1 VSVVDVMMVYYLR
14 KYMDFKVPFDN
25 LNNITRLLEH
35 IKDAYNI
42 GYESMD
48 KKELQLNEQIL
59 KFSSS

>member
-1 VSVVDVMMVYYLR
+1 MSVVDVMMVYYLR